1 MKSTQLLSKKRFGP
15 LFWTLFFGAF
25 NDNFL
30 KNALIILIT
39 YKALTVWGLPPSQMV
54 ALSGGIF
61 ILPFFLFSFLAGQM
75 ADKFEKS
82 NMIRLTKW
90 FEVLLM
96 LIAAWGFYY
105 ENYGLLVFVLLM
117 MGLHS
122 TFFGPLKYSIL
133 PQHLAREELVLGNAL
148 VEMGTFVAILI
159 GTIAGGVLISIQP
172 EGALLTG
179 IGLVA
184 ASLIGL
190 IASYFI
196 PAAESYDKNLKIS
209 YSPAQPVRET
219 FRVMR
224 EVRSV
229 FLSIMGISWFWLFG
243 GAILSILPT
252 YTKDVLGSNAQV
264 VTWFLA
270 LFTIGIG
277 VGSMLCEKL
286 SFERLE
292 LGLVPLGSIGITL
305 FTADLFFLDIP
316 STHEAYNIAG
326 LLQTTTGLR
335 ISFDLFMLAISSG
348 FLTVPLY
355 TLIQERSK
363 PQYRSRIVA
372 GNNFMNAMFMVVSAM
387 MISFFLYMDVSIPQM
402 FLILAAL
409 NAVVSLYIYS
419 IIPEFF
425 IRFFV
430 WIFAN
435 LLYRLKVNGL
445 HNIPRDTAAVLVCNH
460 VSFVDWLVIAGGI
473 QRPVRFVMDH
483 SYAKA
488 PFIKYL
494 FRHAKVI
501 PIASRKEDANAMEK
515 AFELVSKE
523 LREGELVCIFPEG
536 KITRDGNLNPFRPGI
551 ERIVKE
557 TSVPVIPMALIG
569 LWGSFFSFKDGLFSK
584 NTHRFW
590 ARVQL
595 DISAPIPPERVTAAG
610 LQQVVSQMIIK
621 ETAKF

>member
-1 MKSTQLLSKKRFGP
+1 MKATQLLSKKKFGP

-39 YKALTVWGLPPSQMV
+39 YKSLTVLGLPPSQMV

-61 ILPFFLFSFLAGQM
+61 ILPFFLFSFLAGQL

-82 NMIRLTKW
+82 TMIRLTKW
-90 FEVLLM
+90 FEVVLM
-96 LIAAWGFYY
+96 LVAAWGFYY
-105 ENYGLLVFVLLM
+105 EIYGLLVFVLLM

-133 PQHLAREELVLGNAL
+133 PQHLKKEELVLGNAL

-159 GTIAGGVLISIQP
+159 GTISGGVLINIQP
-172 EGALLTG
+172 QGALLTG
-179 IGLVA
+179 VGLVTA
-184 ASLIGL
+184 ALVGL

-196 PAAESYDKNLKIS
+196 PKAESYDKMLKIS
-209 YSPAQPVRET
+209 YSPLRPVSET
-219 FRVMR
+219 FRIMQQT
-224 EVRSV
+224 RSV

-243 GAILSILPT
+243 GSILSILPT
-252 YTKDVLGSNAQV
+252 YTKDVLGSNADV

-277 VGSMLCEKL
+277 VGSILCEKL

-292 LGLVPLGSIGITL
+292 LGLVPLGSIGITI

-316 STHEAYNIAG
+316 ATHTAYSILE
-326 LLQTTTGLR
+326 LLKTTTGVR

-355 TLIQERSK
+355 TLIQERSE

-372 GNNFMNAMFMVVSAM
+372 GNNFMNAMFMVVSAL
-387 MISFFLYMDVSIPQM
+387 MISLFLYLEVSIPQM
-402 FLILAAL
+402 FLILAIL
-409 NAVVSLYIYS
+409 NAFVSLYIYS
-419 IIPEFF
+419 VIPEFF

-430 WIFAN
+430 WILAN
-435 LLYRLKVNGL
+435 LLYRLRVTGIE
-445 HNIPRDTAAVLVCNH
+445 NIPRESAALLICNH
-460 VSFVDWLVIAGGI
+460 VSFVDWLIIAGGI
-473 QRPVRFVMDH
+473 QRPIRFVMDH
-483 SYAKA
+483 NYAKT

-501 PIASRKEDANAMEK
+501 PIAPRKEDANAMEK
-515 AFELVSKE
+515 AFELVAKE
-523 LREGELVCIFPEG
+523 LKNGELVCIFPEG
-536 KITRDGNLNPFRPGI
+536 KITRDGNLNPFRPGV
-551 ERIVKE
+551 ERIIKE
-557 TSVPVIPMALIG
+557 TPVPVIPMALLG
-569 LWGSFFSFKDGLFSK
+569 LWGSLFSFKDGLFSK
-584 NTHRFW
+584 NTHRLW
-590 ARVQL
+590 ARVHL
-595 DISAPIPPERVTAAG
+595 DISAAVPPEKVTATG
-610 LQQVVSQMIIK
+610 LQQNVSNMILK
-621 ETAKF
+621 GAL